1 MIKINLL
8 APGRRRAAGPAP
20 GTLLAIGSI
29 AVIVLVLGVVG
40 VYLGSRVAS
49 LHGQLNATNKELETL
64 RPIALEVQ
72 RLDAMVRSLEVRQAE
87 LKRLLG
93 MQLPASQSLEA
104 IKNVIPRDVWL
115 VNVTTQQQGHSVLF
129 DGYTFTY
136 KAVAR
141 FMVALRDSE
150 RFRNIDLTSTQK
162 DKVGEREVVK
172 FQITTEL
179 IGGPAKSGESPWR
192 PETSAQG
199 DPSLRHAASPAG
211 GSQ

>member
-29 AVIVLVLGVVG
+29 VAIVVILGLVG

-49 LHGQLNATNKELETL
+49 LHGQIKATDKKLEQL
-64 RPIALEVQ
+64 RPIAIQVQ
-72 RLDAMVRSLEVRQAE
+72 ELDAKVRSLEVRQAE

-115 VNVTTQQQGHSVLF
+115 VNVTTQQQGHNVLF

-150 RFRNIDLTSTQK
+150 RFRNVDLTSTQK
-162 DKVGEREVVK
+162 DKVGDREVVK

-179 IGGPAKSGESPWR
+179 IGGPAKSGAAPWR
-192 PETSAQG
+192 PETPAQG
-199 DPSLRHAASPAG
+199 DPSRRHAASLVG
-211 GSQ
+211 VSQ

>member
-72 RLDAMVRSLEVRQAE
+72 RLDRPWALDELRLCLHHRLHAVTLGQPWPRS
-87 LKRLLG
+87 
-93 MQLPASQSLEA
+93 
-104 IKNVIPRDVWL
+104 
-115 VNVTTQQQGHSVLF
+115 
-129 DGYTFTY
+129 
-136 KAVAR
+136 
-141 FMVALRDSE
+141 
-150 RFRNIDLTSTQK
+150 
-162 DKVGEREVVK
+162 
-172 FQITTEL
+172 
-179 IGGPAKSGESPWR
+179 
-192 PETSAQG
+192 
-199 DPSLRHAASPAG
+199 
-211 GSQ
+211 